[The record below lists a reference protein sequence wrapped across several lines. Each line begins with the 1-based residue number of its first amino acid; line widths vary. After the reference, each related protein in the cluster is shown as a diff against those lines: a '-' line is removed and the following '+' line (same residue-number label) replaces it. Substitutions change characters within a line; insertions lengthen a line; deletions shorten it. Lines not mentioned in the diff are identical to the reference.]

1 MKLSPLKLV
10 RCYFSKIQVEASP
23 GGTPP
28 GPAGVFTTKTDIVPC
43 GDQPPT
49 WQVTLTLRLGPKAN
63 SGPPPYTGVVQVVGI
78 FQVDSGYAADNRAAL
93 VAANAP
99 AVLFGMAREMLTNV
113 TARGP
118 YPAVCLPTVTF
129 IDEVPKPEPSAAKP
143 LPTSDHQDVPA
154 GTKDNTAIK
163 ARRDTKTNSHEK
175 TPVPPKGKNAARPS
189 RPSCP

>member
-1 MKLSPLKLV
+1 MKLSHLQLV
-10 RCYFSKIQVEASP
+10 RCYFSKIQIEASAEDKP
-23 GGTPP
+23 H
-28 GPAGVFTTKTDIVPC
+28 GPAGVFATQTELVPC
-43 GDQPPT
+43 EDQPLS
-49 WQVTLTLRLGPKAN
+49 WQVTLTVRLESKAN
-63 SGPPPYTGVVQVVGI
+63 SEPPPYIGEMKVVGI

-129 IDEVPKPEPSAAKP
+129 IDEVPKPEPPAAKP

-163 ARRDTKTNSHEK
+163 ARRDTKTNPHEK
-175 TPVPPKGKNAARPS
+175 TPVPPKGKNVARPS